1 MSYQILKGW
10 PHEGALDIVAPAASA
25 SPAVNG
31 TVGYLKD
38 DGTMA
43 LVNYAANAADNALM
57 PLFCFDTDSLTGKVV
72 GLASPAVI
80 KIDSTMYDTGTYTPN
95 VALTVKAG
103 KFANLAGTER
113 TVGRVIS
120 RNSTTGDM
128 VIAFFGAIG

>member
-10 PHEGALDIVAPAASA
+10 PHEGAMDIVAAPAATT
-25 SPAVNG
+25 PATNG
-31 TVGYLKD
+31 SVAYIKD

-57 PLFCFDTDSLTGKVV
+57 PLFVFDTDSLANKVV

-95 VALTVKAG
+95 VPLTVKAG

-128 VIAFFGAIG
+128 VIAWFGAIG